1 MNAGARTNGGLSA
14 VPLLNAVFCA
24 GCETISNSPHD
35 ACTVCGSSSLINLFR
50 MLEGTL
56 RTQKPQSAED
66 HGKTV
71 KYNVELTVKVHEIP
85 ADELN
90 RAIKPLGRCVRR
102 YGIPPHQRGICF
114 RHRSCAQ
121 RGLNLSNPASQTRS
135 PVFMTGSAGLYFFP
149 AFTFAHRA
157 RCAAAILLLPAAE
170 IVRLGLGA

>member
-35 ACTVCGSSSLINLFR
+35 ACTVCGSSSLSNLFR

-90 RAIKPLGRCVRR
+90 RAIESISRLADVCGDMEFLHINVE
-102 YGIPPHQRGICF
+102 
-114 RHRSCAQ
+114 S
-121 RGLNLSNPASQTRS
+121 
-135 PVFMTGSAGLYFFP
+135 VFGTEAVL
-149 AFTFAHRA
+149 RA
-157 RCAAAILLLPAAE
+157 A
-170 IVRLGLGA
+170 

>member
-35 ACTVCGSSSLINLFR
+35 VCSICGSRSLINLFR

-66 HGKTV
+66 HGKTA

-85 ADELN
+85 ANELN
-90 RAIKPLGRCVRR
+90 RAIESISRLADVCGDMESFHINVE
-102 YGIPPHQRGICF
+102 
-114 RHRSCAQ
+114 
-121 RGLNLSNPASQTRS
+121 
-135 PVFMTGSAGLYFFP
+135 PVFDNTQ
-149 AFTFAHRA
+149 
-157 RCAAAILLLPAAE
+157 AE
-170 IVRLGLGA
+170 IRAA